1 MKSFYVKD
9 GEIRVPVEALGQDPD
24 VARAVAKEVIFDEML
39 LTAIVSLALTGE
51 CDCRSVNF
59 ERLRLRIIEV
69 APEAAKKVAE
79 ELVELRD
86 RAQAERNEYQT
97 RAWQAENF
105 LRAHKGWIED
115 IHATKEH
122 PAHHRQEPSTI
133 APGVVADN
141 RHQHG
146 QHDDRDLRRDPHGNP
161 PAKEHQPDPPANL
174 ALQEAPPI
182 SACAGRAQMRAR
194 SSSSSARRPNRL
206 LKIFLNRDES

>member
-1 MKSFYVKD
+1 MKPFYVKD

-39 LTAIVSLALTGE
+39 LTAIVSMALTGE
-51 CDCRSVNF
+51 CDWGDGSLPWYIINCRSVNF

-105 LRAHKGWIED
+105 VRAHKGWIED
-115 IHATKEH
+115 MLKSRFGRRADELDELARICAR
-122 PAHHRQEPSTI
+122 PAHAEI
-133 APGVVADN
+133 GGGA
-141 RHQHG
+141 
-146 QHDDRDLRRDPHGNP
+146 
-161 PAKEHQPDPPANL
+161 
-174 ALQEAPPI
+174 
-182 SACAGRAQMRAR
+182 
-194 SSSSSARRPNRL
+194 
-206 LKIFLNRDES
+206 

>member
-9 GEIRVPVEALGQDPD
+9 GEIRVPVD

-39 LTAIVSLALTGE
+39 LTAIVSMALTGE
-51 CDCRSVNF
+51 CDWGDGTLPWYIINCRSVNF

-69 APEAAKKVAE
+69 APEAAKKMAE

-115 IHATKEH
+115 MIKSRFGRRAEELDALARICAR
-122 PAHHRQEPSTI
+122 PAHAEIGGAS
-133 APGVVADN
+133 
-141 RHQHG
+141 
-146 QHDDRDLRRDPHGNP
+146 
-161 PAKEHQPDPPANL
+161 
-174 ALQEAPPI
+174 
-182 SACAGRAQMRAR
+182 
-194 SSSSSARRPNRL
+194 
-206 LKIFLNRDES
+206 

>member
-51 CDCRSVNF
+51 CDWGDGSLPWCSVNF

-97 RAWQAENF
+97 RAWQAEDF

-115 IHATKEH
+115 MLKSRFGRRADELDDLARICAR
-122 PAHHRQEPSTI
+122 PAHAEI
-133 APGVVADN
+133 GGGA
-141 RHQHG
+141 
-146 QHDDRDLRRDPHGNP
+146 
-161 PAKEHQPDPPANL
+161 
-174 ALQEAPPI
+174 
-182 SACAGRAQMRAR
+182 
-194 SSSSSARRPNRL
+194 
-206 LKIFLNRDES
+206 

>member
-39 LTAIVSLALTGE
+39 LTAIVSMALTGE
-51 CDCRSVNF
+51 CDWGDGTLPWYF

-115 IHATKEH
+115 MIKSRFGRRAEELDALARICAR
-122 PAHHRQEPSTI
+122 PAHAEIGGAS
-133 APGVVADN
+133 
-141 RHQHG
+141 
-146 QHDDRDLRRDPHGNP
+146 
-161 PAKEHQPDPPANL
+161 
-174 ALQEAPPI
+174 
-182 SACAGRAQMRAR
+182 
-194 SSSSSARRPNRL
+194 
-206 LKIFLNRDES
+206 

>member
-1 MKSFYVKD
+1 MNYHVQD
-9 GEIRVPVEALGQDPD
+9 GEIRISVESLVRDPD
-24 VARAVAKEVIFDEML
+24 VARSMAKNVIFDEML

-51 CDCRSVNF
+51 CDWGDGSLPWYIINCRSVNF

-115 IHATKEH
+115 MLKSRFGRRADELDELARICAR
-122 PAHHRQEPSTI
+122 PAHAEIGGAS
-133 APGVVADN
+133 
-141 RHQHG
+141 
-146 QHDDRDLRRDPHGNP
+146 
-161 PAKEHQPDPPANL
+161 
-174 ALQEAPPI
+174 
-182 SACAGRAQMRAR
+182 
-194 SSSSSARRPNRL
+194 
-206 LKIFLNRDES
+206 

>member
-39 LTAIVSLALTGE
+39 LTAIVSMALTGE
-51 CDCRSVNF
+51 CDWGDGTLPWYIINCRSVNF

-69 APEAAKKVAE
+69 APEAAKKMAE

-115 IHATKEH
+115 MIKSRFGRRAEELDDLARICAR
-122 PAHHRQEPSTI
+122 PAHAEI
-133 APGVVADN
+133 GGGA
-141 RHQHG
+141 
-146 QHDDRDLRRDPHGNP
+146 
-161 PAKEHQPDPPANL
+161 
-174 ALQEAPPI
+174 
-182 SACAGRAQMRAR
+182 
-194 SSSSSARRPNRL
+194 
-206 LKIFLNRDES
+206 